1 MIAPL
6 ILGIAMQES
15 FHVVLN
21 IQELDINM
29 IRLMRVKKERL
40 QELTEIQ
47 TLKTD
52 IHKQVA
58 DKETQITETKKD
70 IRMGEMQ
77 IKEIQER
84 VSKLEAQQAAV
95 KKMDEFNAL
104 TQEMTRAGKE
114 RTEVEQR
121 LSDYMDKL
129 AVEEDLLV
137 TLKENLKSTDEN
149 SLVIEKEIHE
159 SIEKI
164 NEEGKVLLA
173 QREEL
178 KKQVDPEMFKI
189 YERLLKNKK
198 DRVVVPIEQRTC
210 SGCHIVLTPQHE
222 NMVRKGDRL
231 VFCEHCS
238 RILFWQ
244 DAPSVE
250 GEEATAPRRRRRRAA
265 AGAA

>member
-1 MIAPL
+1 
-6 ILGIAMQES
+6 MQES
-15 FHVVLN
+15 FNVILS

-29 IRLMRVKKERL
+29 IRLMRVKKER
-40 QELTEIQ
+40 QKELLKIQ

-52 IHKQVA
+52 IEKQVA
-58 DKETQITETKKD
+58 DKESQIIELKKD
-70 IRMGEMQ
+70 IRMGETQ
-77 IKEIQER
+77 IKEIQDK
-84 VSKLEAQQAAV
+84 VAKLEAQQAAV

-104 TQEMTRAGKE
+104 THEMTNAGRE
-114 RTEVEQR
+114 RTAVEQR
-121 LSDYMDKL
+121 LSDLMDKL
-129 AVEEDLLV
+129 AAEEDLLV
-137 TLKENLKSTDEN
+137 TLKDNQRSTQDN
-149 SLVIEKEIHE
+149 SEAIEKEIHE

-164 NEEGKVLLA
+164 NEEGKALFA

-178 KKQVDPEMFKI
+178 KNQVEPEIFKI

-222 NMVRKGDRL
+222 NLVRKGDRL

-244 DAPSVE
+244 EAPAATE
-250 GEEATAPRRRRRRAA
+250 GEAAAARRRRRRVAA
-265 AGAA
+265 NV

>member
-1 MIAPL
+1 
-6 ILGIAMQES
+6 MQAS
-15 FHVVLN
+15 FHGILK

-40 QELTEIQ
+40 RELTEIQ
-47 TLKTD
+47 TLKSD

-58 DKETQITETKKD
+58 DKEVQITEIKKD

-77 IKEIQER
+77 IKEIQEK
-84 VSKLEAQQAAV
+84 VAKLEAQQAAV

-104 TQEMTRAGKE
+104 THEMTHMGRE
-114 RTEVEQR
+114 RSAVEQK
-121 LSDYMDKL
+121 LSDLMDKI

-149 SLVIEKEIHE
+149 SRVIEKEIRE

-164 NEEGKVLLA
+164 NEEGQGLLL

-178 KKQVDPEMFKI
+178 KKQVDSEMFKI

-222 NMVRKGDRL
+222 NLVRKGDRL
-231 VFCEHCS
+231 IFCEHCS

-244 DAPSVE
+244 ETTVVE
-250 GEEATAPRRRRRRAA
+250 GEEAAPRRRRRRTAA
-265 AGAA
+265 NAS

>member
-1 MIAPL
+1 
-6 ILGIAMQES
+6 MQES

-40 QELTEIQ
+40 HELTEIQ
-47 TLKTD
+47 TLKSD

-58 DKETQITETKKD
+58 DKEIQITEIKKD
-70 IRMGEMQ
+70 IRMGELQ
-77 IKEIQER
+77 IKEIQEK
-84 VSKLEAQQAAV
+84 VTKLESQQAAV

-104 TQEMTRAGKE
+104 TQEMTHTGRE
-114 RTEVEQR
+114 RTAVEHR
-121 LSDYMDKL
+121 LSDLMDKITI
-129 AVEEDLLV
+129 EEDLLV
-137 TLKENLKSTDEN
+137 TLRENLQSTDEN
-149 SLVIEKEIHE
+149 SKVIEKEIHE

-178 KKQVDPEMFKI
+178 KKQVEPEMFKI

-222 NMVRKGDRL
+222 NLVRKGDRL
-231 VFCEHCS
+231 IFCEHCS

-244 DAPSVE
+244 EAAPAE
-250 GEEATAPRRRRRRAA
+250 GEEAAPRRRRRRTA